1 MLPLILDVAI
11 ILALVA
17 TLVAGYRL
25 HGRLRLFRAE
35 TEEFEPLIQALDHAA
50 RRAGT
55 VLAELRRIADDV
67 GTKLNAEAAN
77 TQRLLD
83 ELDFMT
89 KRADQ
94 LAGKLDDTISQGR
107 KQETRPKPVKA
118 AAETHGPQEALAAV
132 PGEQRRRA
140 PDLEKRLKTLR

>member
-1 MLPLILDVAI
+1 MISLMLDGAI
-11 ILALVA
+11 IILLIT

-25 HGRLRLFRAE
+25 HQRLRIFRAD
-35 TEEFEPLIQALDHAA
+35 TEEFEPLIQNLDNAA
-50 RRAGT
+50 KRAGA
-55 VLAELRRIADDV
+55 VLVDLRQIAEDV
-67 GTKLNAEAAN
+67 GAKLNTEAGN

-94 LAGKLDDTISQGR
+94 LAGKLEDTISGAR
-107 KQETRPKPVKA
+107 KQEARQQPPVPVADTRQPSEVLA
-118 AAETHGPQEALAAV
+118 AAPQ
-132 PGEQRRRA
+132 EQRRRA